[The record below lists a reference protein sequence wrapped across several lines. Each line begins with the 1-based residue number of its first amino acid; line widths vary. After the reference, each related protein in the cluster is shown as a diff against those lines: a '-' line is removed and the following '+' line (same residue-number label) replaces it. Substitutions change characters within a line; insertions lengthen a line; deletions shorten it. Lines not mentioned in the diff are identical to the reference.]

1 MKRIGGFICLWVAVG
16 ILIMLVVSDVIIGII
31 LILMLLLLWYN
42 LCFCK

>member
-1 MKRIGGFICLWVAVG
+1 MKKIGGFICFWVAVG
-16 ILIMLVVSDVIIGII
+16 ILIMLLVYDVVIGII

>member
-1 MKRIGGFICLWVAVG
+1 MKKIGGFICFWVAVG
-16 ILIMLVVSDVIIGII
+16 ILIMLLVSDVVIGII